1 MTGWSPDLAE
11 PVSRNFEKMGMGKE
25 EMTRAELL
33 TRARAAAKVLAAK
46 SAMPLAGV
54 EACLELLSDLP
65 VDDRLSS
72 FQQCLMGL
80 PIEERH
86 YWIGTLYTLMLP
98 VKVRRSQATYFTPPL
113 VAGAV
118 IELAIEAGFDIEK
131 DDVLDPAAGGAAF
144 LSTLVGRMTVA
155 GVKHEDVARRLNGIE
170 IDEDL
175 ARLSHR
181 LIEERLGANLLQE
194 IIAIGDAL
202 VIPFEAAYDLVI
214 ANPPYGRVSPDEV
227 QGEEWRRVSYRGH
240 INKYALFTELSFRVA
255 KRGGLVVLVIPSS
268 FRAGPLY
275 DRMREFIRSEG
286 EILTVASIQDRNGVF
301 IDVAQDISVLVARKG
316 EPHSTGSRVRFPVI
330 GSGLSAKT
338 VVEETLSE
346 AAGAAWPFP
355 ATDSKAVGGAT
366 LKDYGVEA
374 KAGYFVWN
382 RESHRMRKTPG
393 KATVYPLIW
402 ARNIRPGKL
411 CRPAGKMGGP
421 QDFVIFYRASAAVV
435 TKPAAVMQRTT
446 NDKQPRRL
454 IVAMVDPMVV
464 SDWHGFVTENHTIVL
479 TADDAE
485 RLELLVALLNTGAV
499 DARYRRVSGTAA
511 VSVSLLRQIDLP
523 RPDTFS
529 AALATACGDAEAAAE
544 QAYLAQPQTVDL

>member
-1 MTGWSPDLAE
+1 M
-11 PVSRNFEKMGMGKE
+11 N
-25 EMTRAELL
+25 RAELL
-33 TRARAAAKVLAAK
+33 TQARAAAKVLAAK
-46 SAMPLAGV
+46 SIMPLGGA
-54 EACLELLSDLP
+54 EACLELLSDPP

-72 FQQCLMGL
+72 FRQSLMGL
-80 PIEERH
+80 PVEDRH

-98 VKVRRSQATYFTPPL
+98 AKVRRSRATYFTPPL
-113 VAGAV
+113 VADAV
-118 IELAIEAGFDIEK
+118 VELAIEAGFDIEK
-131 DDVLDPAAGGAAF
+131 EDVLDPAAGGAAF
-144 LSTLVGRMTVA
+144 LSTLVGQMKIA
-155 GVKHEDVARRLNGIE
+155 GLKHEDVARRLNGIE
-170 IDEDL
+170 IDEGL

-181 LIEERLGANLLQE
+181 LIEERLGVKLLEE
-194 IIAIGDAL
+194 IIVTGDAL
-202 VIPFEAAYDLVI
+202 LTPLEADYDLVI

-227 QGEEWRRVSYRGH
+227 QGEEWQRVSYRGH
-240 INKYALFTELSFRVA
+240 INKYALFAELSFRVA
-255 KRGGLVVLVIPSS
+255 KPGGLVVLVIPSS

-286 EILTVASIQDRNGVF
+286 EILTIASIQGRDGVF

-316 EPHSTGSRVRFPVI
+316 EPHSTGSKVRFPVI
-330 GSGLSAKT
+330 GSGLPAKS
-338 VVEETLSE
+338 VVEEPLSD

-355 ATDSKAVGGAT
+355 AADPKAVGGAT
-366 LKDYGVEA
+366 LKDYGVQA

-382 RESHRMRKTPG
+382 REGHRMRKKPG

-402 ARNIRPGKL
+402 ARNVRPGKL
-411 CRPAGKMGGP
+411 CRPAGKKGGP
-421 QDFVIFYRASAAVV
+421 QDFVIFYSTSSAVV

-464 SDWHGFVTENHTIVL
+464 SKWHGFVTENHTIVL

-485 RLELLVALLNTGAV
+485 RLELAVALLNTAAV
-499 DARYRRVSGTAA
+499 DARYRCVSGTAA

-529 AALATACGDAEAAAE
+529 AALAAARGDAESAAE
-544 QAYLAQPQTVDL
+544 QAYLAQPQAVDL